1 MAKNLRAL
9 TDSELRYML
18 DKYSFDVFED
28 KYIVVKCLSRKTLH
42 EIGKQFAL
50 STPIRKVAISPLA
63 IEMWLEHFRNEV
75 NEIDRKHDNGLIS
88 DEQYQEELRKID
100 KKLNDYE
107 RKHRTEL
114 L

>member
-1 MAKNLRAL
+1 MIATIIIGTLMWILIIGAIIFTAL
-9 TDSELRYML
+9 EENKWSNMEQANRQY
-18 DKYSFDVFED
+18 
-28 KYIVVKCLSRKTLH
+28 R
-42 EIGKQFAL
+42 L
-50 STPIRKVAISPLA
+50 ST
-63 IEMWLEHFRNEV
+63 LEHFRNEV

-100 KKLNDYE
+100 KKLYDYE

>member
-63 IEMWLEHFRNEV
+63 IKMWLEQFRSEYSLIEV
-75 NEIDRKHDNGLIS
+75 QNAISVLIITYQSVSPETVLKQMKRKSIEI
-88 DEQYQEELRKID
+88 
-100 KKLNDYE
+100 KKV
-107 RKHRTEL
+107 
-114 L
+114 

>member
-1 MAKNLRAL
+1 
-9 TDSELRYML
+9 ML
-18 DKYSFDVFED
+18 ATIIIGSLMWICIIGAII
-28 KYIVVKCLSRKTLH
+28 YIAIDESKWSKMEQETR
-42 EIGKQFAL
+42 QYRL
-50 STPIRKVAISPLA
+50 ST
-63 IEMWLEHFRNEV
+63 LEHFRNEV
-75 NEIDRKHDNGLIS
+75 NEIDRKHDNGRIS

>member
-1 MAKNLRAL
+1 MIATIIIGSLMWIFIIGAIIFTAL
-9 TDSELRYML
+9 EESKWSNMEQT
-18 DKYSFDVFED
+18 
-28 KYIVVKCLSRKTLH
+28 SR
-42 EIGKQFAL
+42 QYRL
-50 STPIRKVAISPLA
+50 ST
-63 IEMWLEHFRNEV
+63 LEHFRNEV

-100 KKLNDYE
+100 KKLYDYE

>member
-1 MAKNLRAL
+1 MIATIIIGTVMWVCIIGAIIYIAIDEKRW
-9 TDSELRYML
+9 
-18 DKYSFDVFED
+18 DKMEHE
-28 KYIVVKCLSRKTLH
+28 SR
-42 EIGKQFAL
+42 QYRL
-50 STPIRKVAISPLA
+50 ST
-63 IEMWLEHFRNEV
+63 LEHFRNVV

-100 KKLNDYE
+100 KKLYDYE